1 MVDALAEIHRLLA
14 PDGTLIDI
22 HAVPEA
28 LYCEVRRGD
37 EVLFSEYSP
46 DMSSGDECL
55 HAQQALDEAVRRGL
69 FALEQTT
76 PFDFL
81 VVASSVAE
89 LNAYLEVLYEFL
101 KEREGDSGADAE
113 ATAEAEARVK
123 QLEARL
129 TEALREA
136 GPGALVA
143 TRESAV
149 MSRLRALG

>member
-1 MVDALAEIHRLLA
+1 
-14 PDGTLIDI
+14 
-22 HAVPEA
+22 
-28 LYCEVRRGD
+28 
-37 EVLFSEYSP
+37 
-46 DMSSGDECL
+46 
-55 HAQQALDEAVRRGL
+55 
-69 FALEQTT
+69 
-76 PFDFL
+76 
-81 VVASSVAE
+81 

-149 MSRLRALG
+149 MSRLRALA